1 MLENTRL
8 VNLTAKDLCSNNC
21 KEVEEKVD
29 EEDFAEDWQGQ
40 APARRNDDSE
50 IAQLHQ

>member
-8 VNLTAKDLCSNNC
+8 VNLTAKDLCSNHC

-29 EEDFAEDWQGQ
+29 EEYFAEDWQGQ